1 MSTLRGA
8 AQQALEL
15 RRLADKFSEGWH
27 DGIKIDATDIMLL
40 VEVAAALEQPE
51 QEPVAWIHKK
61 HYLLG
66 HAENMPPAD
75 KALAQGW
82 EPLFTHPPRR
92 ETEQE
97 QEPVATVTECEAC
110 FTPDVCRLRGT
121 CDHYSA
127 QKLRVAHPPRRE
139 WQSLMPDDVF
149 ASDEI
154 MAANASLGLRI
165 DQLMDLVHAVEQ
177 ALKERNT

>member
-1 MSTLRGA
+1 MNDLRAA
-8 AQQALEL
+8 AQQALE
-15 RRLADKFSEGWH
+15 
-27 DGIKIDATDIMLL
+27 
-40 VEVAAALEQPE
+40 ALEANNKLINGE
-51 QEPVAWIHKK
+51 GSLFGLEGAMDGYYRGCFDVDGVNK
-61 HYLLG
+61 LT
-66 HAENMPPAD
+66 D
-75 KALAQGW
+75 KTIRALRAALAQ
-82 EPLFTHPPRR
+82 
-92 ETEQE
+92 QE
-97 QEPVATVTECEAC
+97 QGPVATVTECEAC